1 MTHAQMVERAVRWLR
16 LYRCGVVLSEQA
28 CVSGEMP
35 DAIGWK
41 RANHSVLVECKLTRA
56 DFLADRGKS
65 FRQQP
70 ERGVGSERF
79 YLTPPALVKLEELP
93 AGWGLLEFRR
103 GRIEV
108 VRESAKNLR
117 TAAGF
122 RYEMNLLLASLR
134 RVEVRIEPQSIT
146 DFLKWKNRMAEY
158 NRGTLPEGLAA
169 AEEELNVFLDPEVPS
184 CS

>member
-1 MTHAQMVERAVRWLR
+1 MTHARLVERAVRWLR
-16 LYRCGVVLSEQA
+16 GYRCGVVLSEQA
-28 CVSGEMP
+28 CGSGEMP

-41 RANHSVLVECKLTRA
+41 RGSHSVLVECKVTRA
-56 DFLADRGKS
+56 DFLVDRGKP
-65 FRQQP
+65 FRVKP
-70 ERGVGSERF
+70 EQGVGCERL
-79 YLTPPALVKLEELP
+79 YLTPPALVKVEELP

-103 GRIEV
+103 GRIEMV
-108 VRESAKNLR
+108 QPSARNLR

-158 NRGTLPEGLAA
+158 NRGSLPEGITPADQ
-169 AEEELNVFLDPEVPS
+169 ELNLFLENDVTG
-184 CS
+184 

>member
-56 DFLADRGKS
+56 DFLADRTKP

-70 ERGVGSERF
+70 EQGVGSERF

-108 VRESAKNLR
+108 VRASAKNLR
-117 TAAGF
+117 SRTGTAMAKHRPRHRDLGPIHLRLDYQYAGG
-122 RYEMNLLLASLR
+122 
-134 RVEVRIEPQSIT
+134 
-146 DFLKWKNRMAEY
+146 
-158 NRGTLPEGLAA
+158 RGQKPRCTHRTTEIGRAH
-169 AEEELNVFLDPEVPS
+169 
-184 CS
+184 